1 MVSVNAGIYMV
12 VPLMSVAHHMT
23 FPLLNGV
30 PDLTYRPLDPLLEP
44 QSSPSFPSNIL
55 FGQVRSSVAV
65 LSRIV

>member
-1 MVSVNAGIYMV
+1 
-12 VPLMSVAHHMT
+12 MSVAHHMT
-23 FPLLNGV
+23 LPLLNGV